1 MTSKTYKYEEIF
13 QDHPDNPDEVLMTIP
28 EEILEAQGWVE
39 GDKLKIVLSED
50 NQYISISKVE
60 D

>member
-1 MTSKTYKYEEIF
+1 MATYKYEEIF
-13 QDHPDNPDEVLMTIP
+13 QENPDNPDEVLMTIP

-39 GDKLKIVLSED
+39 GEKLKIVLSDD
-50 NQYISISKVE
+50 NTYISISKVE

>member
-1 MTSKTYKYEEIF
+1 MATYKYEEIF
-13 QDHPDNPDEVLMTIP
+13 QENPDNPDEVLMTIP

-39 GDKLKIVLSED
+39 GDKLKIVLSDD
-50 NQYISISKVE
+50 NTYISISKVE